1 MDKFLNRFRTTK
13 IPDDLNDGLETLD
26 EYRTRWRSVRVI
38 YFTMFLMSLAFSIIL
53 TGIWPYLNK
62 LDPSAGKEFMGL
74 IVAANPLGQMVFSP
88 LFGWWSNKIK
98 SVRIPMVC
106 SLTLFT
112 VASAIYSSLELR
124 PDNVKYWMLMSRFL
138 IGVSSSNTAV
148 CRSYLS
154 DATRLSERTKA
165 VSMISLAQVLGFII
179 GPGLQALATP
189 LGSNDLTWFGVGII
203 FNMYTASGWI
213 NVIMGIGNLIMFMP
227 SIFEE
232 RKIAAREIMIMQG
245 KTSEK
250 ETWKSIKPDY
260 ISAWTLIV
268 AFFVLV
274 FNFVLLETLGTS
286 LTMDQF
292 AWSND
297 EALYYMGILMSVGA
311 IVALITFVA
320 INPLCKVFPEHQV
333 LIWGGFSLMVLGRVL
348 YIPWGDGPPK
358 IAEVYNV
365 TIPLTGNS
373 TLDLTPD
380 DEIFLGCP
388 KTQQWCE
395 TTRALTLT
403 QFIIGYAFTSIGYP
417 IGVTLIQTIFSMV
430 LGPRPQGVW
439 MGLMTGSGCLSRV
452 LGPVFVGSI
461 YTRLGTNWTFG
472 FTAIMMLI
480 SMLWLLCSSK
490 RLIPPTYDAPE
501 PVELRILK
509 KNPDVEQNGA
519 ALKSSGFPTIRAE
532 QNGNRS
538 SLPYIDADVVE
549 SNDKPLQDDSQLLHE
564 SKPATIVGRKSDI

>member
-1 MDKFLNRFRTTK
+1 MEGLNKFRNRFRTTK
-13 IPDDLNDGLETLD
+13 LPQEVDDGLETLD
-26 EYRTRWRSVRVI
+26 EYRMRWRSIKVI
-38 YFTMFLMSLAFSIIL
+38 YFTMFLMSLGFSIIL

-74 IVAANPLGQMVFSP
+74 IVAANPLGQMIFSP
-88 LFGWWSNKIK
+88 LFGWWSNKIG
-98 SVRIPMVC
+98 SIRLPLLS
-106 SLTLFT
+106 SLALFT
-112 VASAIYSSLELR
+112 VASAIYSSLEMR
-124 PDNVKYWMLMSRFL
+124 PDHVKYWMLVSRFL
-138 IGVSSSNTAV
+138 IGVSSANIAV

-154 DATRLSERTKA
+154 AATRLSERTKA
-165 VSMISLAQVLGFII
+165 VSMVSLAQVLGFII
-179 GPGLQALATP
+179 GPGLQALVTP
-189 LGSNDLTWFGVGII
+189 LGSDGYVWLWGGMV
-203 FNMYTASGWI
+203 FNMYTACGWI
-213 NVIMGIGNLIMFMP
+213 NVVMSVGNFIMFLP

-232 RKIAAREIMIMQG
+232 RKVAAREIMIMQG
-245 KTSEK
+245 KSSEK

-297 EALYYMGILMSVGA
+297 EALWYMGILMSVGA

-320 INPLCKVFPEHQV
+320 INPLCKIFPENQV

-373 TLDLTPD
+373 TIDLSPD
-380 DEIFLGCP
+380 NEIFLGCP
-388 KTQQWCE
+388 KTQEWCN
-395 TTRALTLT
+395 TTPALTLT
-403 QFIIGYAFTSIGYP
+403 QFIIGYGFTSIGYP
-417 IGVTLIQTIFSMV
+417 IGVTLIQTIFSKV

-452 LGPVFVGSI
+452 FGPVFVGSI
-461 YTRLGTNWTFG
+461 YTRLGTYWTFG
-472 FTAIMMLI
+472 ITAIMMLF
-480 SMLWLLCSSK
+480 SMIWLMIEKK
-490 RLIPPTYDAPE
+490 RLIPPTFESTE
-501 PVELRILK
+501 PVELKDLNTAKRENNSEINRDIEAEANGHIEEDSKLLNS
-509 KNPDVEQNGA
+509 KNNVVIVA
-519 ALKSSGFPTIRAE
+519 AQVKS
-532 QNGNRS
+532 
-538 SLPYIDADVVE
+538 
-549 SNDKPLQDDSQLLHE
+549 
-564 SKPATIVGRKSDI
+564 

>member
-1 MDKFLNRFRTTK
+1 AKMEGLNKFRNRFRTTK
-13 IPDDLNDGLETLD
+13 LPQEVDDGLETLD
-26 EYRTRWRSVRVI
+26 EYRMRWRSIKVI
-38 YFTMFLMSLAFSIIL
+38 YFTMFLMSLGFSIIL

-74 IVAANPLGQMVFSP
+74 IVAANPLGQMIFSP
-88 LFGWWSNKIK
+88 LFGWWSNKIG
-98 SVRIPMVC
+98 SIRLPLLS
-106 SLTLFT
+106 SLALFT
-112 VASAIYSSLELR
+112 VASAIYSSLEMR
-124 PDNVKYWMLMSRFL
+124 PDHVKYWMLVSRFL
-138 IGVSSSNTAV
+138 IGVSSANIAV

-154 DATRLSERTKA
+154 AATRLSERTKA
-165 VSMISLAQVLGFII
+165 VSMVSLAQVLGFII
-179 GPGLQALATP
+179 GPGLQALVTP
-189 LGSNDLTWFGVGII
+189 LGSDGYVWLWGGMV
-203 FNMYTASGWI
+203 FNMYTACGWI
-213 NVIMGIGNLIMFMP
+213 NVVMSVGNFIMFLP

-232 RKIAAREIMIMQG
+232 RKVAAREIMIMQG
-245 KTSEK
+245 KSSEK

-297 EALYYMGILMSVGA
+297 EALWYMGILMSVGA

-320 INPLCKVFPEHQV
+320 INPLCKIFPENQV

-373 TLDLTPD
+373 TIDLSPD
-380 DEIFLGCP
+380 NEIFLGCP
-388 KTQQWCE
+388 KTQEWCN
-395 TTRALTLT
+395 TTPALTLT
-403 QFIIGYAFTSIGYP
+403 QFIIGYGFTSIGYP
-417 IGVTLIQTIFSMV
+417 IGVTLIQTIFSKV

-452 LGPVFVGSI
+452 FGPVFVGSI
-461 YTRLGTNWTFG
+461 YTRLGTYWTFG
-472 FTAIMMLI
+472 ITAIMMLF
-480 SMLWLLCSSK
+480 SMIWLMIEKK
-490 RLIPPTYDAPE
+490 RLIPPTFESTE
-501 PVELRILK
+501 PVELKDLNTAKRENNSEINRDIEAEANGHIEEDSKLLNS
-509 KNPDVEQNGA
+509 KNNVVIVA
-519 ALKSSGFPTIRAE
+519 A
-532 QNGNRS
+532 Q
-538 SLPYIDADVVE
+538 
-549 SNDKPLQDDSQLLHE
+549 
-564 SKPATIVGRKSDI
+564 

>member
-1 MDKFLNRFRTTK
+1 MEGLNKFRNRFRTTK
-13 IPDDLNDGLETLD
+13 IPSEVDDGLETLD
-26 EYRTRWRSVRVI
+26 EYRMRWRSIKVI
-38 YFTMFLMSLAFSIIL
+38 YFTMFLMSLGFSIIL

-74 IVAANPLGQMVFSP
+74 IVAANPLGQMIFSP
-88 LFGWWSNKIK
+88 LFGWWSNKIG
-98 SVRIPMVC
+98 SIRLPLLS
-106 SLTLFT
+106 SLALFT
-112 VASAIYSSLELR
+112 VASAIYSSLEMR
-124 PDNVKYWMLMSRFL
+124 PDHVKYWMLVSRFL
-138 IGVSSSNTAV
+138 IGVSSANIAV

-154 DATRLSERTKA
+154 AATRLSERTKA
-165 VSMISLAQVLGFII
+165 VSMVSLAQVLGFII
-179 GPGLQALATP
+179 GPGLQALVTP
-189 LGSNDLTWFGVGII
+189 LGSDGYVWLWGGMV
-203 FNMYTASGWI
+203 FNMYTACGWI
-213 NVIMGIGNLIMFMP
+213 NVVMSVGNFIMFLP

-232 RKIAAREIMIMQG
+232 RKVAAREIMIMQG
-245 KTSEK
+245 KSSEK

-297 EALYYMGILMSVGA
+297 EALWYMGILMSVGA

-320 INPLCKVFPEHQV
+320 INPLCKMFPENQV

-373 TLDLTPD
+373 TIDLSPD
-380 DEIFLGCP
+380 NEIFLGCP
-388 KTQQWCE
+388 KTQEWCA
-395 TTRALTLT
+395 TTPALTLT
-403 QFIIGYAFTSIGYP
+403 QFIIGYGFTSIGYP
-417 IGVTLIQTIFSMV
+417 IGVTLIQTIFSKV

-452 LGPVFVGSI
+452 FGPVFVGSI
-461 YTRLGTNWTFG
+461 YTRLGTYWTFG
-472 FTAIMMLI
+472 ITAIMMLF
-480 SMLWLLCSSK
+480 SMIWLLIEKK
-490 RLIPPTYDAPE
+490 RLIPPTFESTE
-501 PVELRILK
+501 PVELKDLSASK
-509 KNPDVEQNGA
+509 KENNSEINRDIEAEVNGHIEEDSKLLNSKNNVVIVA
-519 ALKSSGFPTIRAE
+519 AQEKC
-532 QNGNRS
+532 
-538 SLPYIDADVVE
+538 
-549 SNDKPLQDDSQLLHE
+549 
-564 SKPATIVGRKSDI
+564 